1 MYRRILLI
9 DDEPAFLESL
19 ALYLEDAG
27 HEVLTAVDA
36 SHALEV
42 LDLHQPDAIV
52 CDMRMPGMQGLEF
65 YHRVRQNLEW
75 HSIPFIL
82 LTGAMERA
90 LFDHGAELGIRA
102 ILRKP
107 FEPEDLLALLSEEG
121 SSSAEN

>member
-9 DDEPAFLESL
+9 DDEPAFLQSL
-19 ALYLEDAG
+19 ALFLEDAG

-65 YHRVRQNLEW
+65 YHRVRQNLKW
-75 HSIPFIL
+75 HAIPFIL
-82 LTGAMERA
+82 LTGAMEQT
-90 LFDHGAELGIRA
+90 LSDHGAELGIRA
-102 ILRKP
+102 TLGKP
-107 FEPEDLLALLSEEG
+107 FEPEDLLALLSGEG
-121 SSSAEN
+121 STSAEN